1 MVTELRVLEVPLHD
15 ALFANVFLRRS
26 NHSFHGN
33 SFDLAVIQVILSEVW
48 WVGLARMAILP
59 GISARGAETRRL
71 YMRGHVADLLVSAF
85 IIAEIEKAG
94 RGPTRIGL
102 ALAFRRSLRFLT
114 ISSLLPASLLFE
126 PSHFTFEVRLIFSP
140 EENGDVL
147 LDAVILL
154 GEVELLLVPR
164 RVAEA

>member
-15 ALFANVFLRRS
+15 ALLANVFLRRF

-33 SFDLAVIQVILSEVW
+33 SFDLAVLQVILSEVW

-71 YMRGHVADLLVSAF
+71 HMRGHVADLLVSAF

-94 RGPTRIGL
+94 
-102 ALAFRRSLRFLT
+102 
-114 ISSLLPASLLFE
+114 
-126 PSHFTFEVRLIFSP
+126 
-140 EENGDVL
+140 
-147 LDAVILL
+147 
-154 GEVELLLVPR
+154 
-164 RVAEA
+164 